1 MFPQLT
7 EQDVYKLSTTQL
19 HALGTIFFLP
29 TVQGKKGFRYIE
41 FGGTSPITAGK
52 LLVAAAAPA
61 NSTGLA
67 LPTTNS
73 VAQLS
78 LGSRQI
84 LVTNG
89 GTAVTQNQFADG
101 QVEFLGT
108 NLSGPCVIT
117 GNTADSTG
125 TGTITVNLAEP
136 LTNTTAMVNAT
147 NTVNLRQSSSYL
159 AVPST
164 TQSNPVGVTIQ
175 PVANSATVT
184 YFGFV
189 QISGPAFVFATTA
202 TKGYPVVQDTSGT
215 AGYIVNTASN
225 LPQIG
230 ICQESVASN
239 MASINLML
247 N

>member
-7 EQDVYKLSTTQL
+7 AQDIYTLSTTQL
-19 HALGTIFFLP
+19 VPLGTLHFLA
-29 TVQGKKGFRYIE
+29 TVQGKKGFRYVK
-41 FGGTSPITAGK
+41 FGGTSAITSGK

-73 VAQLS
+73 TTQLS
-78 LGSRQI
+78 SGSRQL

-89 GTAVTQNQFADG
+89 VTAVTQDQFADG
-101 QVEFLGT
+101 QLEVLGT
-108 NLSGPCVIT
+108 NGNSAYAIS
-117 GNTADSTG
+117 GNTADSAG
-125 TGTITVNLAEP
+125 SAALTVQLVEP
-136 LTNTTAMVNAT
+136 LRNTTALANGT

-159 AVPST
+159 PTASL
-164 TQSNPVGVTIQ
+164 TQALPVGVTIM

-184 YFGFV
+184 YYGWV
-189 QISGPAFVFATTA
+189 QMSGPCFVFATSA
-202 TKGYPVVQDTSGT
+202 TKGFPVVQDTSGT
-215 AGYIVNTASN
+215 AGYIANTAAN

-230 ICQESVASN
+230 ICRETAASSL
-239 MASINLML
+239 ATVELQL

>member
-7 EQDVYKLSTTQL
+7 EQDIYALSTIQL
-19 HALGTIFFLP
+19 QPLGTIFYLP
-29 TVQGKKGFRYIE
+29 TVQGKKGFKYVK
-41 FGGTSPITAGK
+41 FGGTSAITAGK

-73 VAQLS
+73 TLQLS
-78 LGSRQI
+78 GGSRQI

-89 GTAVTQNQFADG
+89 GTAVTQDQFAGG
-101 QVEFLGT
+101 QIEFLGT
-108 NLSGPCVIT
+108 NLSGPCAIA

-125 TGTITVNLAEP
+125 TGTITVQLLEP
-136 LTNTTAMVNAT
+136 LTNTTAMANGT
-147 NTVNLRQSSSYL
+147 NTVNLRQSSAYL
-159 AVPST
+159 PVAST
-164 TQSNPVGVTIQ
+164 TQSLPVGVTIM
-175 PVANSATVT
+175 PVANSSTVT
-184 YFGFV
+184 YFGWV
-189 QISGPAFVFATTA
+189 QTSGPAFVFATSA

-215 AGYIVNTASN
+215 AGYIANTGSN

-230 ICQESVASN
+230 IAKESAASS
-239 MASINLML
+239 MASVDLQL